1 MQKAPN
7 KGGENSNKPAFHFP
21 KGLMLFDPVQ
31 PKTTLID
38 VNIDSL
44 EKNWQDVKFLSSSSS
59 KMQ

>member
-7 KGGENSNKPAFHFP
+7 KEGENSNRPAFHFS
-21 KGLMLFDPVQ
+21 KGLMVFDLVQ

-44 EKNWQDVKFLSSSSS
+44 EKIG
-59 KMQ
+59 KMLIFYFRPLQRCC